1 MRACQDTSKFD
12 TDSSCSIAVSCFCE
26 LISCLVVC
34 NLLFQMPNLKT
45 TSQADPLLIEAAGV
59 LAMIA
64 ACKTFA
70 FPFILETAGT
80 PRLVANGAHAEHR
93 WARAAGRRHKS

>member
-1 MRACQDTSKFD
+1 
-12 TDSSCSIAVSCFCE
+12 
-26 LISCLVVC
+26 
-34 NLLFQMPNLKT
+34 MPNLKT

-80 PRLVANGAHAEHR
+80 PRLVANGAHAEHHCGSR
-93 WARAAGRRHKS
+93 RRAEGANRHRFFTLRCL